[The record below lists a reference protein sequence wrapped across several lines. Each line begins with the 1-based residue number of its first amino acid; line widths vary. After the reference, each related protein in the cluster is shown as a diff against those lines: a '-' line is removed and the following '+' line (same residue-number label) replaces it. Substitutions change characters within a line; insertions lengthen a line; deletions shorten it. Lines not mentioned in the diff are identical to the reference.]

1 MNLRPMMAM
10 VAGLMLAALPARA
23 QDVDFMSLNQY
34 LGADLSPILAA
45 AGTVPFDPVAFNA
58 AVVGAL
64 EEAAGNKAAERI
76 GAQAELILKR
86 RPDLVGLQEVF
97 VFECADPF
105 ATGACD
111 DPLVAGAFEDF
122 LDLTLAALGGEYYE
136 AAQVVNFRV
145 EGVNA
150 IPFVLPGY
158 AQPAFVST
166 RDRDVILA
174 RDGIATTPVNFGCP
188 PVNVSEDGCNYIAR
202 LTSGPLT
209 VLRGY
214 VGVDATVDGLAV
226 RAVDTH
232 LEVKDPPIPPIVQNL
247 QANELLTFLA
257 ATPNDRKLVVLGD
270 INSSPDDP
278 PSSPYGQFSA
288 LGYTDAW
295 TLRPGKADGATC
307 CQRSDLSNQQS
318 QHSVRIDVVF
328 SREYPAKAIKVR
340 TLGDVV
346 SSKTSPPGLGVWASD
361 HAAVAADLRFE

>member
-1 MNLRPMMAM
+1 MSLRRMMM
-10 VAGLMLAALPARA
+10 TMAGLILIAQPAQA
-23 QDVDFMSLNQY
+23 EDVGFMSLNQY

-45 AGTVPFDPVAFNA
+45 AGANPFDPVAFNA

-64 EEAAGNKAAERI
+64 AEAAGNKTAERI
-76 GAQAELILKR
+76 DAQADLILKR
-86 RPDLVGLQEVF
+86 GPDLVGLQEVF

-105 ATGACD
+105 GTGACD

-150 IPFVLPGY
+150 IPFFLPGY
-158 AQPAFVST
+158 LQPAFVST

-202 LTSGPLT
+202 LTSGGLT

-214 VGVDATVDGLAV
+214 VGVDAIVNGDTV

-232 LEVKDPPIPPIVQNL
+232 LEVKSPPIPPLVQNL
-247 QANELLTFLA
+247 QANELLTVLA

-278 PSSPYGQFSA
+278 PSSPYGQFSS

-295 TLRPGKADGATC
+295 TLRPGKVEGATC

-318 QHSVRIDVVF
+318 LHSERIDVVF

-346 SSKTSPPGLGVWASD
+346 SSKTQPPGRGLWPSD

>member
-1 MNLRPMMAM
+1 MMTM
-10 VAGLMLAALPARA
+10 AGLLIVALPARA
-23 QDVDFMSLNQY
+23 QDVGFMSLNQY

-45 AGTVPFDPVAFNA
+45 AGADPFDPVVFNA

-64 EEAAGNKAAERI
+64 AEAAANKASDRI
-76 GAQAELILKR
+76 EAQAELILKR
-86 RPDLVGLQEVF
+86 GPDLVGLQEVF

-145 EGVNA
+145 DGVNA

-158 AQPAFVST
+158 VQPAFVST
-166 RDRDVILA
+166 RDRDVIIA
-174 RDGIATTPVNFGCP
+174 RDGIATTPVNFDCP
-188 PVNVSEDGCNYIAR
+188 PVNVSADGCNYIAR
-202 LTSGPLT
+202 LSSGGLT

-214 VGVDATVDGLAV
+214 VGVDATVKGLAV
-226 RAVDTH
+226 RLVDTH
-232 LEVKDPPIPPIVQNL
+232 LEVKDPSIPPLIQNL
-247 QANELLTFLA
+247 QANELLSVLA

-278 PSSPYGQFSA
+278 VTSPYGQFSA
-288 LGYTDAW
+288 LGYTDTW
-295 TLRPGKADGATC
+295 NLRPGNANGATC
-307 CQRSDLSNQQS
+307 CQRSDLSNQQTQLS
-318 QHSVRIDVVF
+318 ERIDVVF
-328 SREYPAKAIKVR
+328 SREYPAKAIKDR

-346 SSKTSPPGLGVWASD
+346 SSKTRPPGLGVWASD
-361 HAAVAADLRFE
+361 HAAVAADLQFE